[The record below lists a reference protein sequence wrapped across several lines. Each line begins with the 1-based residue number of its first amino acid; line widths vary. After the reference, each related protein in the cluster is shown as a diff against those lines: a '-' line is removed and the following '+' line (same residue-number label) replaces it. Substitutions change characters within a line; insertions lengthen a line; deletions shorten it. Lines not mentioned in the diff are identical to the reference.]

1 MTGRTIQA
9 RCQHNLG
16 RHNLGRRVEPI
27 APTVEPSEPM
37 TGVQFVTA
45 HPALARALARL
56 AVETGER
63 EVPAAVPRSRRIKA
77 RDDRD
82 R

>member
-16 RHNLGRRVEPI
+16 RRVEPSPP
-27 APTVEPSEPM
+27 AVEPVEPM
-37 TGVQFVTA
+37 TGVQFVTV

-56 AVETGER
+56 AVAAGRDEDA
-63 EVPAAVPRSRRIKA
+63 PAPPTRSDRASRR
-77 RDDRD
+77 
-82 R
+82 